1 MVPVPFFPHPLDN
14 RESRMGRPVTEFSW
28 QPQPQAAEIVQRLLA
43 GVCEKCPDARRF
55 ARRLLDETGTRLID
69 WIDHLGLPRRS
80 DLARRSRGAGFVS
93 VGKRIARIWATWR
106 PVPQDRRRR
115 RGMRLA
121 IRVESVAD
129 FLVAQGIDDVPI
141 EGVPLGPIR
150 KARVGNQAG
159 ADVGRGT
166 AWMLPIGKCRSPA
179 AAAGNVLW
187 HQEAFR
193 RRKRRFTQAQDGF
206 ESTRDAVRAA
216 VAELGTGLAS
226 DLFFAAERGYWT
238 GRNRAA
244 RLQKARQDSL
254 GLGSQDHDHHT
265 YRSGRRHFTGL
276 IAILE
281 QLGWC
286 RERFYAGRE
295 AGWGAQ
301 VLEQEESGI
310 VVFADVDLGPAEVAQ
325 DFAHQ
330 PLQPRAEFGT
340 VGLWCLLHGEALL
353 QAGMHHLEC
362 RFDFDAARRQLQTA
376 GVPVLKPFT
385 DLPYLKQAF
394 TEGEVW
400 PVEAERLEDAL
411 AARAVTPDEGDR
423 FRRCGAIGSHLEIC
437 NATRATRD
445 STRPASTRSFERP
458 IRGGNPA
465 RRRASRVSRS
475 ASRRHTRV

>member
-1 MVPVPFFPHPLDN
+1 M
-14 RESRMGRPVTEFSW
+14 
-28 QPQPQAAEIVQRLLA
+28 
-43 GVCEKCPDARRF
+43 DA
-55 ARRLLDETGTRLID
+55 
-69 WIDHLGLPRRS
+69 
-80 DLARRSRGAGFVS
+80 
-93 VGKRIARIWATWR
+93 
-106 PVPQDRRRR
+106 
-115 RGMRLA
+115 
-121 IRVESVAD
+121 
-129 FLVAQGIDDVPI
+129 
-141 EGVPLGPIR
+141 
-150 KARVGNQAG
+150 
-159 ADVGRGT
+159 
-166 AWMLPIGKCRSPA
+166 PIGKCRSA
-179 AAAGNVLW
+179 RAAAGNVLW

-226 DLFFAAERGYWT
+226 DLFFAAEREYWT

-254 GLGSQDHDHHT
+254 GLGWQNHDHHT
-265 YRSGRRHFTGL
+265 YRSGRRHFAGL

-281 QLGWC
+281 QLGLTC

-310 VVFADVDLGPAEVAQ
+310 VVFADVDLGPAEVAR

-411 AARAVTPDEGDR
+411 AAAPSRPTRATA
-423 FRRCGAIGSHLEIC
+423 FGAAGPSAPTWRSC

-465 RRRASRVSRS
+465 RRRSALRVSTRS
-475 ASRRHTRV
+475 ASRRHTRFCSFCS

>member
-1 MVPVPFFPHPLDN
+1 
-14 RESRMGRPVTEFSW
+14 
-28 QPQPQAAEIVQRLLA
+28 
-43 GVCEKCPDARRF
+43 
-55 ARRLLDETGTRLID
+55 
-69 WIDHLGLPRRS
+69 
-80 DLARRSRGAGFVS
+80 
-93 VGKRIARIWATWR
+93 
-106 PVPQDRRRR
+106 
-115 RGMRLA
+115 MRLA

-159 ADVGRGT
+159 PRRGPWNGMDADWEVPERPHGRGQRALAPRT
-166 AWMLPIGKCRSPA
+166 
-179 AAAGNVLW
+179 
-187 HQEAFR
+187 FR
-193 RRKRRFTQAQDGF
+193 RPKRRFTRRKTDS
-206 ESTRDAVRAA
+206 STRNAVAPA

-254 GLGSQDHDHHT
+254 GLGWQNHDHHT

-281 QLGWC
+281 ELGF
-286 RERFYAGRE
+286 RAASGSMPAGRR
-295 AGWGAQ
+295 GGGPGARTA
-301 VLEQEESGI
+301 EESGI
-310 VVFADVDLGPAEVAQ
+310 VVFADVDLGPAEVA
-325 DFAHQ
+325 
-330 PLQPRAEFGT
+330 GT
-340 VGLWCLLHGEALL
+340 LPIAVTAPHRVRNGRPVVPAARRSAA

-394 TEGEVW
+394 TEGKVW
-400 PVEAERLEDAL
+400 PVEAERLEGTRWPPAPSRPTRATAFGDAGPS
-411 AARAVTPDEGDR
+411 APTWK
-423 FRRCGAIGSHLEIC
+423 SC

-458 IRGGNPA
+458 SAAATRPGVD
-465 RRRASRVSRS
+465 RRLRVSQEVHLGVALVVS
-475 ASRRHTRV
+475 VLLLKKP